1 VLTADRSD
9 DRSEELMQAITDRH
23 GVKRYL
29 LTLWVNGDERTLV
42 VKANAVLAN
51 VLRDELELTG
61 TKKGCELGDCGSCT
75 VLLDGKPVD
84 SCLVL
89 AVEADGREVTTIE
102 GVAQNGKLDAL
113 QESFVNHAAV
123 QCGYCTPGMILSA
136 KALLT
141 RNAHPTEREV
151 REAIAGNLCRCTGYV
166 HIVEA
171 VLAAAEGR
179 TQPGEE
185 TPGQEG

>member
-1 VLTADRSD
+1 
-9 DRSEELMQAITDRH
+9 MQLLKDKH
-23 GVKRYL
+23 GVGRYS
-29 LTLWVNGDERTLV
+29 LTLTVNGDERTV
-42 VKANAVLAN
+42 IIKANQTLAD
-51 VLRDELELTG
+51 VLRKELELTG

-89 AVEADGREVTTIE
+89 ALEAEGRQVTTIE
-102 GVAQNGKLDAL
+102 GVAQNGRLDAL

-141 RNAHPTEREV
+141 ANSNPTEDEV
-151 REAIAGNLCRCTGYV
+151 RRAIGGNLCRCTGYV

-171 VLAAAEGR
+171 VMAVADGR
-179 TQPGEE
+179 TAPVEE
-185 TPGQEG
+185 AHGKAGTRS

>member
-1 VLTADRSD
+1 MSQV
-9 DRSEELMQAITDRH
+9 ITDKN

-29 LTLWVNGDERTLV
+29 ITLSVNGDAHTVLV
-42 VKANAVLAN
+42 KGNAILVN
-51 VLRDELELTG
+51 VLREELNLTG

-84 SCLVL
+84 SCMIL
-89 AVEADGREVTTIE
+89 AVEADGREITTIE
-102 GVAQNGKLDAL
+102 GVAANGKLDII
-113 QESFVNHAAV
+113 QESMINHAAV
-123 QCGYCTPGMILSA
+123 QCGYCTPGMVLSA

-141 RNAHPTEREV
+141 KNPHPSEVEV

-171 VLAAAEGR
+171 VLAASR
-179 TQPGEE
+179 GEIA
-185 TPGQEG
+185 PADQH